1 MYRGEFI
8 MEKRSCGV
16 LMHITSLP
24 SPYGIGTFGHEAER
38 FADWLKEAGQ
48 SCWQILPTGPTGYGD
63 SPYQPFS
70 SFAGNPLMIDL
81 DELCENGLLTRSRC
95 EGADFGADP
104 GYVDF
109 EKVSKTRAEL
119 LREAYKSFEDDV
131 GFTSFVMEE
140 ADWLDD
146 YALFAALKEKFGGKP
161 WTVWDEEIKQRRPDA
176 LEKYRAELK
185 DEIRYVKFVQYV
197 FFRQMDRFH
206 RYCNKNGIS
215 VIGDIPIY
223 VAPDCSDVW
232 AQPELFEL
240 DENRSPKR
248 VAGVPPDYFS
258 KTGQLWGNPLYNW
271 EKLKETGFLWW
282 IKRVKKSMKYCDI
295 LRIDHFRA
303 FDTYYAIPFG
313 HTTAEHGTWE
323 NGPGMALFDAIRGE
337 LGDVNIIAEDLGDIF
352 DSVKVLLRETGFPG
366 MRVLQFGFNPENAD
380 NDHLPHHYPENCAA
394 YTGTHDN
401 ATIVQWYKEADE
413 SSRAMARRYL
423 KKGLLERTNDC
434 FIRNVYASP
443 AKLAII
449 PMQDI
454 LGLGA
459 KARMNIPSTLGGNWS
474 WRMDRNALTTAR
486 AEKLKALA
494 ETYFR
499 TDLSEN

>member
-1 MYRGEFI
+1 

-24 SPYGIGTFGHEAER
+24 SPYGIGTFGKEAER

-81 DELCENGLLTRSRC
+81 DELAENGLITRSKC
-95 EGADFGADP
+95 ENADFGADP
-104 GYVDF
+104 AYVDF
-109 EKVSKTRAEL
+109 EKVNKTRTEL

-131 GFTSFVMEE
+131 GYTSFVMEE

-146 YALFAALKEKFGGKP
+146 YALFAALKDKFGGKP
-161 WTVWDEEIKQRRPDA
+161 WTVWDDDIKLRKPEA

-185 DEIRYVKFVQYV
+185 DEIRYVKFVQYI
-197 FFRQMDRFH
+197 FFRQLDRFH

-215 VIGDIPIY
+215 VICDIPIY

-240 DENRSPKR
+240 DEKRCPKR

-271 EKLKETGFLWW
+271 DKMKETGYEWW
-282 IKRVKKSMKYCDI
+282 IKRVKKTMKNCDM

-323 NGPGMALFDAIRGE
+323 NGPGMALFDAIRKE
-337 LGDVNIIAEDLGDIF
+337 LGNVNIIAEDLGDIF
-352 DSVKVLLRETGFPG
+352 DSVKQLLAQTGFPG

-380 NDHLPHHYPENCAA
+380 NDHLPHHYPENCVA

-401 ATIVQWYKEADE
+401 STIVQWYKETDE
-413 SSRAMARRYL
+413 NSRAMAKRYL
-423 KKGLLERTNDC
+423 RKGLFESVNTC
-434 FIRNVYASP
+434 CIRNVYASP

-459 KARMNIPSTLGGNWS
+459 KARMNIPSTLGGNWN
-474 WRMDRNALTTAR
+474 WRMEKGALSLAR

-499 TDLSEN
+499 VG